1 MKKIITCIAIF
12 CSLNVGFG
20 QVTLDK
26 ESTQTTYY
34 CQVEG
39 FQGALMKRVK
49 IEIDYGQ
56 GLSIWKNEAER
67 DEVTGKVRKFKS
79 MIDVLNYMNE
89 KGWTYVSSSA
99 YADANGNKYYFYLLE
114 KKVNEE

>member
-1 MKKIITCIAIF
+1 
-12 CSLNVGFG
+12 
-20 QVTLDK
+20 
-26 ESTQTTYY
+26 
-34 CQVEG
+34 
-39 FQGALMKRVK
+39 
-49 IEIDYGQ
+49 
-56 GLSIWKNEAER
+56 
-67 DEVTGKVRKFKS
+67 

>member
-67 DEVTGKVRKFKS
+67 DEVTGKVRKFES

-89 KGWTYVSSSA
+89 KVWTYVSSSA